1 MLLIYR
7 DYNERAPSTRLQTT
21 ILIPQESGRFTVAFE
36 MGPFLVAPRVSTER
50 RASSP
55 PRLLRT
61 TKGVIQSAEQ
71 SFGLLERVLRALT
84 RYSNVRGIS
93 RMDLTPAQT
102 TATGVRPSSV
112 RSDEISMPAQGR
124 SGTENEL
131 PRYQNPTSRKHLTAV
146 ISLVAGQEQ
155 DMMNRDFSQEALL
168 FLGMTSL
175 ANVCEDEDLQ
185 KREMLY

>member
-1 MLLIYR
+1 MLSIYR

-36 MGPFLVAPRVSTER
+36 MGPSLVAPRVSTER

-131 PRYQNPTSRKHLTAV
+131 PRYQNPTSRIRKHLTAV
-146 ISLVAGQEQ
+146 TGLVAEQER

-168 FLGMTSL
+168 FLGYEL
-175 ANVCEDEDLQ
+175 G
-185 KREMLY
+185 KRL